1 MLIENT
7 KVKKAL
13 RSILVILNL
22 VAAIGLVAVYLSVYI
37 PPDKFWIPG
46 FIGLSYPLL
55 LGINILFILF
65 WLVFCWKYTL
75 ISLLT
80 ILVGF
85 GAFSRFFQLKGKSA
99 EATDVKVLTYN
110 IRNFQGDYGSKE
122 NHKQNSEKIISFLDE
137 SNADIIC
144 LQESRLRRNDIF
156 NLEKTVKD
164 LKRIQHYQ
172 FASSGSTFG
181 SVTMTRF
188 PIVNMG
194 EIRFEKSTNIS
205 IFTDMLI
212 KGDTVRVYNLHLQSY
227 HIDPK
232 NYAILESVD
241 IQEEKN
247 REVYRQVAGLMKHAF
262 VMRAAQAREIRKH
275 IDESPYP
282 VIVCGDFNDTSTSYS
297 YYTIKN
303 GLVDA
308 FVNSGHGVGR
318 TYVGQMPS
326 FRIDYILHSKLLKS
340 YNFETLDFK
349 YSDHL
354 PIVCDFVLED

>member
-1 MLIENT
+1 MRKTL
-7 KVKKAL
+7 KY
-13 RSILVILNL
+13 ILVVLNL
-22 VAAIGLVAVYLSVYI
+22 VAAAGLVMVYLSVYI

-46 FIGLSYPLL
+46 FIGLSYPYL
-55 LGINILFILF
+55 LGVNILFMLF
-65 WLVFCWKYTL
+65 WLVARWKYAL
-75 ISLLT
+75 ISLFT
-80 ILVGF
+80 ILIGF
-85 GAFSRFFQLKGKSA
+85 GAFARFFQLSGKSA
-99 EATDVKVLTYN
+99 ENTDVKVLTYN

-122 NHKQNSEKIISFLDE
+122 DHRENSERIISFLEE

-144 LQESRLRRNDIF
+144 MQESRLRRNDIF
-156 NLEKTVKD
+156 NLAKTVKD
-164 LKRIQHYQ
+164 LERIKHYQ
-172 FASSGSTFG
+172 FASSGTTFG

-212 KGDTVRVYNLHLQSY
+212 KGDTIRVYNLHLQSY
-227 HIDPK
+227 RIDPR
-232 NYAILESVD
+232 NYAILESGD

-247 REVYRQVAGLMKHAF
+247 REVYRKVARQMKHAF

-318 TYVGQMPS
+318 TYVGQLPS
-326 FRIDYILHSKLLKS
+326 FRIDFILHSKSLKS

-349 YSDHL
+349 HSDHL